1 MKTPKLDFDEA
12 WRCNSSGQYWTSSR
26 AQSLL
31 NGPNALL
38 PAASDPVNCNA
49 VLYLDGPRIDE
60 KLDSVG
66 IVTTQDQLELTC
78 PIIEGCIPEI
88 VNLVAGT
95 GTRNLQSVSVDSPVH
110 GEVCAVYDADKM
122 TINQAI
128 GYLRDN
134 YT

>member
-1 MKTPKLDFDEA
+1 MKVPKFSDKIELKTCRDRYV
-12 WRCNSSGQYWTSSR
+12 WRSSHCKNLITK
-26 AQSLL
+26 
-31 NGPNALL
+31 NAFL
-38 PAASDPVNCNA
+38 PATSDPVNCNA

-60 KLDSVG
+60 KLDSIG
-66 IVTTQDQLELTC
+66 IATTQDQLELTC